1 MSLKYTVTLSKV
13 SAVTCFLCW
22 SEIATVGG
30 NIWNNNLSA
39 FFFSTFSSCAFLARL
54 REKICMVRVAFLT
67 RKMMQGEMMMTRIR
81 RA

>member
-30 NIWNNNLSA
+30 NI
-39 FFFSTFSSCAFLARL
+39 
-54 REKICMVRVAFLT
+54 
-67 RKMMQGEMMMTRIR
+67 
-81 RA
+81 

>member
-1 MSLKYTVTLSKV
+1 MVTLPKD
-13 SAVTCFLCW
+13 SALTFFFCW
-22 SEIATVGG
+22 RDMATVGG
-30 NIWNNNLSA
+30 SIWIRSLSA

-81 RA
+81 TA